1 MKWLPKVFYV
11 VGFTLEYVIPLLL
24 FGFVSP
30 LVHGKLDEGLTTVGI
45 IGVVILG
52 FILLGKIKAAVK
64 EWDKS
69 LLRALILSLI
79 KAIPLFIFAIF
90 LRWLIPFVDS
100 LLTYMWRIIPP
111 FVCGCFFDMAAEY
124 LEVKNEKENGK

>member
-1 MKWLPKVFYV
+1 MKWLPKMLYV
-11 VGFTLEYVIPLLL
+11 IGFTLEYVVPLLL

-30 LVHGKLDEGLTTVGI
+30 LVHGKLDEGLTTVGA

-52 FILLGKIKAAVK
+52 LILLGKIKDAVK

-69 LLRALILSLI
+69 LIRALFLALI
-79 KAIPLFIFAIF
+79 KAVPLAIFCIF
-90 LRWLIPFVDS
+90 LRWLAPFVQS

-111 FVCGCFFDMAAEY
+111 FVCGCFFDMTAEY
-124 LEVKNEKENGK
+124 LEAKEKKGGE